1 MLRTII
7 FLIASLIGLPFFVFK
22 DGLGL
27 NSEQTNALYNMIKL
41 VAVVAF
47 LCFSLGELTR
57 NYSQVDKIWSII
69 PAVYVWYFA
78 YAANFNPRMTLMA
91 LMVTVWAAR
100 LTYNF
105 SRRGGYSL
113 IPWKGEEDYR
123 WPILRKNP
131 LFKNRISWGLFN
143 LFFISTYQ
151 NGLIFLFTLPVLYAW
166 KGETT
171 SLGALDYIAAGLM
184 LAFVAIEFIADQQQY
199 DFQTEKYRRINAGE
213 PLDGMYAQGFVSS
226 GLWGMVR
233 HPNYAAEQSVW
244 LSFYLFS
251 VAATGEWINW
261 SIIGVILLILL
272 FIGSSDF
279 SEKISAGKYPAYA
292 KYQSKVPRFIPY
304 KGKVHFKEESEIK
317 GEMA

>member
-1 MLRTII
+1 MLKTII
-7 FLIASLIGLPFFVFK
+7 LLIGSLIALPFFVFK

-27 NSEQTNALYNMIKL
+27 DSLQTQALITMVKL
-41 VAVVAF
+41 VAIVAF
-47 LCFSLGELTR
+47 LCFSLGEITR
-57 NYSQVDKIWSII
+57 NYSQVDKIWSIV

-78 YAANFNPRMTLMA
+78 YAANFNPRMMLMA
-91 LMVTVWAAR
+91 VLVTVWAAR

-123 WPILRKNP
+123 WPILRQNP
-131 LFKNRISWGLFN
+131 LFKSRISWGAFN
-143 LFFISTYQ
+143 LFFISSYQ

-166 KGETT
+166 KGAEVP
-171 SLGALDYIAAGLM
+171 LNALDYFASGLM
-184 LAFVAIEFIADQQQY
+184 LSFIAIEFIADKQQY
-199 DFQTEKYRRINAGE
+199 DYQTEKYRRINAGE
-213 PLDGMYAQGFVSS
+213 KLEGDYAKGFVSK
-226 GLWGMVR
+226 GLWAMVR

-292 KYQSKVPRFIPY
+292 EYQSKVPRFIPY
-304 KGKVHFKEESEIK
+304 KGKVKLNEFETI
-317 GEMA
+317 